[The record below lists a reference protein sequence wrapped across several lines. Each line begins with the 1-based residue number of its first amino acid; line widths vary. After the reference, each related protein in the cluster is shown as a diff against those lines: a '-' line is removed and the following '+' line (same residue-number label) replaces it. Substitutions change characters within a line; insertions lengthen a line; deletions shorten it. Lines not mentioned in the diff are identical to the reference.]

1 VATQTV
7 NPAKIKAR
15 RTTVAMKLLMAVT
28 GALFVFYVLMHMY
41 GNLKVFAGREAFD
54 GYAHHLRT
62 IGEPI
67 LPYAGFLWLFRALL
81 ILSLVGH
88 AYSAFYLWSKASGA
102 RRDRYAVRQAG
113 LVAWRS
119 TAMRWGGVAL
129 LTFLVFHLVQ
139 FTTNKVNF
147 NGAVSAASIDD
158 SPYRLVVASF
168 QLWWV
173 VLIYLV
179 ALAALGLHLHHGVWS
194 AAQTLGW
201 TTSPAARARAKT
213 TAILIAAVVTV
224 GFALPP
230 LSILF
235 GIVE

>member
-1 VATQTV
+1 VATQTL

-28 GALFVFYVLMHMY
+28 GALFVFYVLAHMY
-41 GNLKVFAGREAFD
+41 GNLKVFAGQSAFD
-54 GYAHHLRT
+54 EYAHHLRT

-67 LPYAGFLWLFRALL
+67 LPYKGFLWLFRAAL

-88 AYSAFYLWSKASGA
+88 AYSAFYLWGKANGA
-102 RRDRYAVRQAG
+102 RSTRYAARLAG
-113 LVAWRS
+113 PAAFRS
-119 TAMRWGGVAL
+119 KAMRWGGIAL
-129 LTFLVFHLVQ
+129 LAFLVFHLIQ
-139 FTTNKVNF
+139 FTISKLNF
-147 NGAVSAASIDD
+147 NGSVSAATIGD
-158 SPYRLVVASF
+158 SPYALVVASF

-194 AAQTLGW
+194 ASQTLGW
-201 TTSPAARARAKT
+201 TTSPAARVRAKT
-213 TAILIAAVVTV
+213 VAVLISAAVTV

-230 LSILF
+230 LFILF
-235 GIVE
+235 GIVK